1 MAFWWRLDLPDDVA
15 AALDASGDVLVPR
28 SRKQLLELALGG
40 STNSSF
46 EVAYDVPRRGS
57 VAEAMVTRCRN
68 GLAVNYTEAY
78 MRRRDPGSMVVAD
91 EEPSEKPRFSDRF
104 GAPFAPLRS
113 QILSWLSEQRLIALP
128 FVSGSAELGYRSLL
142 IAPLNAA
149 FFAGALADLQGM
161 VGRPE
166 VDDGFVPRAILYLAP
181 PFRHTHCDGKQV
193 VVHNRLHD
201 LHEIFSLNL
210 YPGPS
215 AKKGVYGV
223 LLTLGEDEGWL
234 TAHGS
239 TVEAVTPYD
248 NIVAIMH
255 EAASGGG
262 KSEMLEHVHRER
274 DGRLLLGENTTS
286 GERRLLSIGQACALR
301 PVTDDM
307 ALCHPELQRSDGRL
321 HVMDAEE
328 AWFLRVNHIDHYGVD
343 PVYEGLTIH
352 PPEPLL
358 FLNMDAAPD
367 STCLIWEPIEDE
379 PGVPCPNPR
388 VIVPRRLVPGILDGP
403 VAVDVRS
410 FGIRTPPCTASAPT
424 YGIFGLLHALPPAL
438 AWLWRLA
445 APRGFGNPSIT
456 AGEGETLSSEG
467 VGSHW
472 PFATGR
478 RVVQANLILEQI
490 VATPR
495 TGYTLSPNQ
504 HVGAWQV
511 GFMPQWLAREY
522 LARRGGARFR
532 ADQLTPA
539 RCPLLGY
546 ALTSMQIEG
555 TPIPQDMLEVQL
567 QADVGE
573 EGYDAG
579 ARQLT
584 EFFAS
589 CLRPYLDDADLD
601 PRGRRIIEMA
611 LDGAD
616 VPALQGALEPRGGT
630 L

>member
-1 MAFWWRLDLPDDVA
+1 M
-15 AALDASGDVLVPR
+15 PR
-28 SRKQLLELALGG
+28 APRFVGGGPLLELALGG

-46 EVAYDVPRRGS
+46 EVAYDVPGRGS

-262 KSEMLEHVHRER
+262 
-274 DGRLLLGENTTS
+274 
-286 GERRLLSIGQACALR
+286 
-301 PVTDDM
+301 
-307 ALCHPELQRSDGRL
+307 
-321 HVMDAEE
+321 
-328 AWFLRVNHIDHYGVD
+328 
-343 PVYEGLTIH
+343 
-352 PPEPLL
+352 
-358 FLNMDAAPD
+358 
-367 STCLIWEPIEDE
+367 
-379 PGVPCPNPR
+379 
-388 VIVPRRLVPGILDGP
+388 
-403 VAVDVRS
+403 
-410 FGIRTPPCTASAPT
+410 
-424 YGIFGLLHALPPAL
+424 
-438 AWLWRLA
+438 
-445 APRGFGNPSIT
+445 
-456 AGEGETLSSEG
+456 
-467 VGSHW
+467 
-472 PFATGR
+472 
-478 RVVQANLILEQI
+478 
-490 VATPR
+490 
-495 TGYTLSPNQ
+495 
-504 HVGAWQV
+504 
-511 GFMPQWLAREY
+511 
-522 LARRGGARFR
+522 
-532 ADQLTPA
+532 
-539 RCPLLGY
+539 
-546 ALTSMQIEG
+546 
-555 TPIPQDMLEVQL
+555 
-567 QADVGE
+567 
-573 EGYDAG
+573 
-579 ARQLT
+579 
-584 EFFAS
+584 
-589 CLRPYLDDADLD
+589 
-601 PRGRRIIEMA
+601 
-611 LDGAD
+611 
-616 VPALQGALEPRGGT
+616 
-630 L
+630 